1 LNCSRPLCLIAT
13 LCFILSTIV
22 SASAQQDEVTRR
34 LALDIYKQLIEI
46 NTTDS
51 VGSVTAAAEVMAK
64 RFRDAGFPESDIFV
78 LGRMTGRR
86 TSSCACM
93 DRESTERYY

>member
-1 LNCSRPLCLIAT
+1 MNSSRPLCLIAT

-51 VGSVTAAAEVMAK
+51 VGSVTAASEAMA
-64 RFRDAGFPESDIFV
+64 
-78 LGRMTGRR
+78 
-86 TSSCACM
+86 
-93 DRESTERYY
+93 